1 MLSLLLSRTGLTIG
15 GIGLAVILA
24 YSWHRAQIRAEQQKV
39 EAETRSAVVTELG
52 AQHAAERAK
61 YEERIADLET
71 RFNELA
77 RTRAQSVQRIEVI
90 TKEAEVQREEAPMLD
105 SNSRRA
111 NIRARLASPVFPF
124 YERDTAPVK

>member
-1 MLSLLLSRTGLTIG
+1 MISLLLSRTGLTIG
-15 GIGLAVILA
+15 GIGLAVIFA
-24 YSWHRAQIRAEQQKV
+24 YSWHRSIVRAEQQKV

-77 RTRAQSVQRIEVI
+77 RTRVASKQTIEI
-90 TKEAEVQREEAPMLD
+90 IQKEAQTQREEIPTLD
-105 SNSRRA
+105 ANGVRA
-111 NIRARLASPVFPF
+111 AIRQRLAVGTEPASTN
-124 YERDTAPVK
+124 R